1 MRQGKKVVIAGAGLM
16 GTSMAQ
22 IFAQKGYDVIIYD
35 LMEEALEKSR
45 NLIGINQEEQV
56 KTGELTEGESNALK
70 ERLSHTSQKDCF
82 ADCDLVVE
90 SIVEI
95 MDIKHVFWKE
105 ISSLVPKD
113 AVLASNTSGLS
124 ITEIGRAVSNPQRF
138 AGMHWFNPAHLIP
151 LIEIIKGDES
161 SKEVVDYLYELS
173 LAIGKEPIRVNKDV
187 PGFIGNRI
195 QLAVLREALHLVEN
209 GVGDF
214 EDIDRCMKYALGF
227 RYACLGPFEVCD
239 MGGLDTFYHIAE
251 YLNQDLSDAKEP
263 QRILRQLY
271 EAGEYGV
278 KTKKGFY
285 DYGSGKDEQAIRR
298 RDELYIKVSKLLDR
312 KSVV

>member
-1 MRQGKKVVIAGAGLM
+1 MRNCKKIIIAGAGLM

-22 IFAQKGYDVIIYD
+22 IFAQNGYEVTIYD
-35 LMEEALEKSR
+35 IVEPVIEKSK
-45 NLIGINQEEQV
+45 NLIRINQEEQV
-56 KTGELTEGESNALK
+56 KEGDVTKEESIALQK
-70 ERLSHTSQKDCF
+70 RLHHTTDKDSF
-82 ADCDLVVE
+82 KDCDLVVE
-90 SIVEI
+90 CIVEI
-95 MDIKHVFWKE
+95 MEVKHLFWGE
-105 ISSLVPKD
+105 ISKLVPED

-124 ITEIGRAVSNPQRF
+124 ITRIAEAIYKPERF

-151 LIEIIKGDES
+151 LIEVIKGDCSAVET
-161 SKEVVDYLYELS
+161 VDYLYD
-173 LAIGKEPIRVNKDV
+173 LALKLGKEPIRVNKDV

-195 QLAVLREALHLVEN
+195 QLAILRECLYLVEN
-209 GVGDF
+209 GVGTY

-251 YLNQDLSDAKEP
+251 YLYPDLSDEKAP
-263 QRILRQLY
+263 QKTLKDLY

-285 DYGSGKDEQAIRR
+285 DYSNGKDEEAIRK
-298 RDELYIKVSKLLDR
+298 RDDLYIKVSKLL
-312 KSVV
+312 KS